1 MLPTR
6 FFAAALLVTSCAP
19 AAGPSPVHAEYVAS
33 NAPTPLPFS
42 PAVRVGEL
50 VYLSGQIG
58 TKPGDVSAVVPGG
71 IEAETRQ
78 AMENIR
84 ATLEKSGSSMDRVVK
99 CTVMLSDMKDWPA
112 MNAVY
117 ASYFPT
123 AKPARSSFGA
133 TGLAL
138 GAKVEIECLALAG
151 RGRQSDFTRCLRRAP
166 AVRAES

>member
-1 MLPTR
+1 MIRLCPIPFLVLLFVACTP
-6 FFAAALLVTSCAP
+6 AAAPPSPRVEYVSHE
-19 AAGPSPVHAEYVAS
+19 GPSS
-33 NAPTPLPFS
+33 LPFS
-42 PAVRVGEL
+42 PAVRVGDL

-58 TKPGDVSAVVPGG
+58 TRPGDFAAVVPGG

-84 ATLEKSGSSMDRVVK
+84 ATLEKSGSSLDRVVK

-117 ASYFPT
+117 ASYFPN

-138 GAKVEIECLALAG
+138 GAKVEIECIAL
-151 RGRQSDFTRCLRRAP
+151 TRP
-166 AVRAES
+166 G